1 MTHSAGAGD
10 LDAYVS
16 TMHKMSALLRVSNFL
31 GRLAK
36 SFLFSTIISLF
47 FMVNILILIGGIV
60 LFLIMSNIGIKLKLV
75 LSKNG

>member
-16 TMHKMSALLRVSNFL
+16 TMHKMSALLRVSNFF
-31 GRLAK
+31 GTSCQK
-36 SFLFSTIISLF
+36 FIFSTIISLF
-47 FMVNILILIGGIV
+47 FVVNISILIGGIV

-75 LSKNG
+75 LSKKG

>member
-47 FMVNILILIGGIV
+47 F
-60 LFLIMSNIGIKLKLV
+60 SW
-75 LSKNG
+75 

>member
-16 TMHKMSALLRVSNFL
+16 TMHKMSALLRVSNFF
-31 GRLAK
+31 GT
-36 SFLFSTIISLF
+36 SCQMFLFFYNHIPF
-47 FMVNILILIGGIV
+47 FLSKYFKIGGIV

-75 LSKNG
+75 LSKKG